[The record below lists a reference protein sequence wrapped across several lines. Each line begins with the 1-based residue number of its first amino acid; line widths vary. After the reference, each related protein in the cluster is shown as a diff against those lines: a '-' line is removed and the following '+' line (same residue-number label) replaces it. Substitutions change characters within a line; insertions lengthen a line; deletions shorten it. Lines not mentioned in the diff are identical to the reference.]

1 MTFTGRDTEMARFN
15 NAVVVVTGGASGIG
29 EATTRAL
36 VAEGGRVVIADL
48 QEQRGKALAEELGAA
63 VRFHRTDVTREQDI
77 EAAVALAVSEFGSLT
92 GMVNNAGIVGA
103 IGSIMDA
110 SAKTYD
116 RTMAI
121 LARGVFLGI
130 KHAARAMRDSGGAIV
145 SLASTAGIIGG
156 QGPHVYTMA
165 KHGVIG
171 ITKSAAS
178 ELAGYG
184 IRVNAVA
191 PAGTVT
197 PMTDALGDNNPETTA
212 ALIAEASPLGIACM
226 PEDIAAAILY
236 LLSDEARYVSGHT
249 LAVDA
254 GLTTAGA
261 VAPPFFSE
269 ESDML
274 LHAGQR
280 GNSD

>member
-1 MTFTGRDTEMARFN
+1 MGRFE

-36 VAEGGRVVIADL
+36 VNEGSKVVIADL
-48 QEQRGKALAEELGAA
+48 QEERGRALAEELGSA
-63 VRFHRTDVTREQDI
+63 VRFQRTDVTREDDI
-77 EAAVALAVSEFGSLT
+77 EAAVALAQSEFGTLT

-116 RTMAI
+116 QTMAI
-121 LARGVFLGI
+121 LSRGVFLGI

-145 SLASTAGIIGG
+145 SLASTAGILGG

-171 ITKSAAS
+171 LTKSTAS

-191 PAGTVT
+191 PGGTVT
-197 PMTDALGDNNPETTA
+197 PMTDALGDNNPENTA
-212 ALIAEASPLGIACM
+212 AWIAAASPLGIPCM
-226 PEDIAAAILY
+226 PEDIAAGILY
-236 LLSDEARYVSGHT
+236 LLSDEARYITGHT
-249 LAVDA
+249 LAIDA
-254 GLTTAGA
+254 GLTTAGSLP
-261 VAPPFFSE
+261 PPFYSE
-269 ESDML
+269 ASDML
-274 LHAGQR
+274 LHAGQH
-280 GNSD
+280 GSVD

>member
-1 MTFTGRDTEMARFN
+1 MARFDD
-15 NAVVVVTGGASGIG
+15 AVVVVTGGASGIG

-36 VAEGGRVVIADL
+36 VEEGGKVVIADL
-48 QEQRGKALAEELGAA
+48 QEDLGQALAEELGDAA
-63 VRFHRTDVTREQDI
+63 RFQRTDVTREADI
-77 EAAVALAVSEFGSLT
+77 EAAVALAVAEFGKLT

-110 SAKTYD
+110 SAEDFD

-121 LARGVFLGI
+121 LSRGVFLGM

-145 SLASTAGIIGG
+145 SLASTAGILGG

-178 ELAGYG
+178 ELAQYG

-191 PAGTVT
+191 PGGTVT
-197 PMTDALGDNNPETTA
+197 PMTNALGDNNPATTA
-212 ALIAEASPLGIACM
+212 EFIASGSPLGIACM

-236 LLSDEARYVSGHT
+236 LLSDEARYISGHT

-261 VAPPFFSE
+261 VPPPFFAQ

-274 LHAGQR
+274 LHAGR
-280 GNSD
+280 RESDD

>member
-1 MTFTGRDTEMARFN
+1 MARFET
-15 NAVVVVTGGASGIG
+15 AVVVVTGGASGIG
-29 EATTRAL
+29 AATTRAL
-36 VAEGGRVVIADL
+36 AAEGGKVVIADL
-48 QEQRGKALAEELGAA
+48 QEDAGTALATELGES
-63 VRFHRTDVTREQDI
+63 VRFQRTDVTREEDI
-77 EAAVALAVSEFGSLT
+77 EAAVALAISAFGPLT

-103 IGSIMDA
+103 VGSIMDA
-110 SAKTYD
+110 SAEDYD

-121 LARGVFLGI
+121 LSRGVFLGI
-130 KHAARAMRDSGGAIV
+130 KHAARAMRDGGGAIV

-165 KHGVIG
+165 KHGVVG
-171 ITKSAAS
+171 ITRSAAS
-178 ELAGYG
+178 ELAQYG

-191 PAGTVT
+191 PGGTVT
-197 PMTDALGDNNPETTA
+197 PMTDALGDNNPVNTA
-212 ALIAEASPLGIACM
+212 AFVASGSPLGIACM

-236 LLSDEARYVSGHT
+236 LLSSEARYISGHT

-261 VAPPFFSE
+261 SPPPFFTE
-269 ESDML
+269 PPQMI

-280 GNSD
+280 ENR

>member
-1 MTFTGRDTEMARFN
+1 MTNIMERNMARFEN
-15 NAVVVVTGGASGIG
+15 SVVVVTGGASGIG

-36 VAEGGRVVIADL
+36 VKEGGKVIIADL
-48 QEQRGKALAEELGAA
+48 QTDRGEALAAELGDA
-63 VRFHRTDVTREQDI
+63 VRFQPTDVTREEDI
-77 EAAVALAVSEFGSLT
+77 EAAVALAVSEFGSLS
-92 GMVNNAGIVGA
+92 GMVNNAGIVGS

-110 SAKTYD
+110 SAEDFDK
-116 RTMAI
+116 TMAI
-121 LARGVFLGI
+121 LSRAVYLGM

-145 SLASTAGIIGG
+145 SLSSTAGILGG

-178 ELAGYG
+178 ELAQYG

-191 PAGTVT
+191 PGGTVT
-197 PMTDALGDNNPETTA
+197 PMTNALGDNDPENTA
-212 ALIAEASPLGIACM
+212 AFIAEGSPLGIACM

-236 LLSDEARYVSGHT
+236 LLSDEARYISGHT

-261 VAPPFFSE
+261 APPPFFE
-269 ESDML
+269 QESNMI

-280 GNSD
+280 AHQD